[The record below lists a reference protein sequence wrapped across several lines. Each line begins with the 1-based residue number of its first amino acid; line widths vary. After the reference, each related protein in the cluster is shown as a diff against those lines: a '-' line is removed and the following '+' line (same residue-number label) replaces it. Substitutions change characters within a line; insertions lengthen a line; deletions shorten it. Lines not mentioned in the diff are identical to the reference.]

1 MFSGVDHSVDFP
13 STYEVEELDLSHN
26 PTITA
31 DNNSTC
37 HPANEDLDVK
47 LPVTTKTDDVLLED
61 LVPTSIP
68 LVHTG
73 TSRIG
78 VGEQLNVSHDLNDFH
93 VFNINN
99 KMKSK
104 ENNEQEHPKVMEV
117 KVANQ

>member
-31 DNNSTC
+31 DNNSAC
-37 HPANEDLDVK
+37 NPAGEDLDVK
-47 LPVTTKTDDVLLED
+47 LPVTTKTENVLLED

-68 LVHTG
+68 LVHTA
-73 TSRIG
+73 TRRIDA
-78 VGEQLNVSHDLNDFH
+78 GEQVNVSHDLNDFH
-93 VFNINN
+93 VFNNNN
-99 KMKSK
+99 KMNSK

-117 KVANQ
+117 